1 MSLLSCSS
9 FDLYC
14 ILSHYY
20 FAMIE
25 LIKMDGWIK
34 ELTKHL
40 QKKNNLNMKNNFAI
54 RSFANEIN
62 VQSCFIVFA

>member
-1 MSLLSCSS
+1 
-9 FDLYC
+9 
-14 ILSHYY
+14 
-20 FAMIE
+20 MIE